1 MSRGHLRRRG
11 AQSWELKYD
20 VGTDPRTGQRRIAYR
35 SFKGSKRDAALELAR
50 LVAEHASGAA
60 VDPSKATVAQFLQRW
75 LDWSRAHVSRKTHER
90 YCEIVRLYV
99 IPRIGALA
107 VQRLRPVDLVTLYTE
122 LQERGGSQGA
132 SLSPRSV
139 GHVHRLLRRALALA
153 MTWGVT
159 TTNVAT
165 AVKPPPVPHGEI
177 PILTPEQIG
186 LVLRALEGQDLRPI
200 VSFLLTT
207 GCRRGEALA
216 LCWKDLDLDKGTVR
230 IERSLEQTRSGVRVK
245 SPKTAHS
252 RRSIAIPPWLVA
264 ELRAHRARQ
273 LEQRLALGLGKA
285 PDDALVFARWDGSP
299 HVPLWATQKF
309 TRTMRAL
316 GIAGVTLHA
325 LRHTHASALITSGI
339 DVLTVSRRLGHATP
353 AITLGVYGHLF
364 SNTDARAAEATEA
377 LFATVNRRERDT

>member
-1 MSRGHLRRRG
+1 MSAGHIRRRG

-20 VGTDPRTGQRRIAYR
+20 VGADPLTGRRRIRYA
-35 SFKGSKRDAALELAR
+35 SFKGNRRDAALELAR
-50 LVAEHASGAA
+50 LVAEHASGAG
-60 VDPSKATVAQFLQRW
+60 VDPSKTSVAEFLRRW
-75 LDWSRAHVSRKTHER
+75 LDWASAHVSRKTHER

-99 IPRIGALA
+99 TPHIGGLSI
-107 VQRLRPVDLVTLYTE
+107 QKLRPVHLVDLYAK
-122 LQERGGSQGA
+122 LQERGGSQGGA
-132 SLSPRSV
+132 LSPRSV
-139 GHVHRLLRRALALA
+139 GHVHRILRRAFALA

-165 AVKPPPVPHGEI
+165 AVKPPPVAHSEI

-186 LVLRALEGQDLRPI
+186 RVLRALEGQDLRPI
-200 VSFLLTT
+200 VSFLLAT

-216 LCWKDLDLDKGTVR
+216 LRWKDVELDKGMVR
-230 IERSLEQTRSGVRVK
+230 IERSLEQTRSGVRVQ

-285 PDDALVFARWDGSP
+285 PDDGLVFARWDGSP

-309 TRTMRAL
+309 TRTMTAL
-316 GIAGVTLHA
+316 GIVGVTLHA
-325 LRHTHASALITSGI
+325 LRHTHASSLIASGI
-339 DVLTVSRRLGHATP
+339 DVLTISRRLGHATP
-353 AITLGVYGHLF
+353 SITLGVYGHLF
-364 SNTDARAAEATEA
+364 SNTDARAAEVTEA
-377 LFATVNRRERDT
+377 LFAKIRD